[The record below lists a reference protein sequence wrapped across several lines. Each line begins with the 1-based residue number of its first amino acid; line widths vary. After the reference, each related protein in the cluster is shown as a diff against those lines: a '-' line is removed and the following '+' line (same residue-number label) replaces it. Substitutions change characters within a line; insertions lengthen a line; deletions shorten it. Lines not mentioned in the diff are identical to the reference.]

1 MAGPMA
7 LLYIAG
13 VIVATIVV
21 WAILR
26 RRTRSL
32 PHPRLGPVMQAARR
46 RALVAV
52 LFAVLVFI
60 VGVVAGVASPELLGM
75 PFAVTPLIA
84 GAAGMLLY
92 GVTPPREVAI
102 DADEPRMASLVPR
115 SAVRVVPRLWGWAF
129 IEVTM
134 LFLIVIVFCGLTA
147 SDDEAGRSRVIRFES
162 GDYASSAGPYPGWF
176 YGIPALIAIVILA
189 ACVLVALWRISST
202 PAFPRIADADLDQ
215 HWRRRSAEVLLNLSV
230 GAVLFSLGGYSFT
243 AGFAMGNATIDGE
256 TAAVWEVLS
265 DVLILGGGLFL
276 VLSIVSVTIAALK
289 AATIGES
296 VTGDSVVDTRASA

>member
-7 LLYIAG
+7 LLFIAG
-13 VIVATIVV
+13 VIVATVVV

-32 PHPRLGPVMQAARR
+32 PHPRLAPVMQAARR
-46 RALVAV
+46 RALIAV

-60 VGVVAGVASPELLGM
+60 VGAVAAVASPQLLGL

-92 GVTPPREVAI
+92 GVTPPREVEI
-102 DADEPRMASLVPR
+102 SDGEPRVASLVPR
-115 SAVRVVPRLWGWAF
+115 SAVRVVPSRWGWAF
-129 IEVTM
+129 IEVTV

-176 YGIPALIAIVILA
+176 YGVPALISIVVLA

-202 PAFPRIADADLDQ
+202 PAFPRIGDADLDQ
-215 HWRRRSAEVLLNLSV
+215 HWRQRSVEVLLNLSI
-230 GAVLFSLGGYSFT
+230 GAVLFSMGGYSFT
-243 AGFAMGNATIDGE
+243 AGLAMGNATIDGE
-256 TAAVWEVLS
+256 TAVVWEVLS
-265 DVLILGGGLFL
+265 DALLLGGGLFL
-276 VLSIVSVTIAALK
+276 VLSIVSVTVAALK

-296 VTGDSVVDTRASA
+296 VVETRAAA